1 MKVLVA
7 MSGGVDSSVAAAL
20 LHSQGHEVTGVHLRL
35 SDAHGADDSGRTHGC
50 CGLTDA
56 EDARRVAQ
64 VLDIPFYVWNMREIF
79 ARDVVGDFVDEYVA
93 GRTPNPCVQC
103 NEKVKFGALAERAE
117 SLGFDAVATG
127 HYAQIAPGP
136 RLMRGVDSAKDQ
148 SYVLARM
155 TPHMLGRTLFP
166 LGGLTKPEVRALAAD
181 LALRT
186 ANKPESYDICFVP
199 DGDQAAFVGRHNDAD
214 LSGEIVDASGNVV
227 GAHDGI
233 HHYTVGQRRGL
244 GLATQ
249 DKTFVTEIDA
259 ATRQIVVG
267 PEELLARGGLVA
279 DEVVWCAGSPPDRIG
294 EVQVRA
300 HGAPA
305 PSSLVSVDS
314 GSVTVAFEEPQRAIA
329 PGQLVAFCDGDE
341 ILGGG
346 TIARALRIG
355 DPALGAVPAAL

>member
-20 LHSQGHEVTGVHLRL
+20 LQSQGHDVTGVHLRL
-35 SDAHGADDSGRTHGC
+35 SDVHEADGKGRTHGC

-79 ARDVVGDFVDEYVA
+79 AREVVGEFVDEYVD
-93 GRTPNPCVQC
+93 GRTPNPCVSC

-136 RLMRGVDSAKDQ
+136 RLLRGVDRAKDQ
-148 SYVLARM
+148 AYVLARM

-199 DGDQAAFVGRHNDAD
+199 DGDQASFVGRHNDVD
-214 LSGEIVDASGNVV
+214 LSGEIVDTDGNVV

-233 HHYTVGQRRGL
+233 HHFTVGQRRGL

-249 DKTFVTEIDA
+249 DKTFVNEIDA
-259 ATRQIVVG
+259 TTRRIVVG
-267 PEELLARGGLVA
+267 PEELLARGGLIA
-279 DEVVWCAGSPPDRIG
+279 DEIVWCAGAPPERIG

-305 PSSLVSVDS
+305 AARLVTVNADQ
-314 GSVTVAFEEPQRAIA
+314 VTVAFEEPQRAIA
-329 PGQLVAFCDGDE
+329 PGQLVAFCDGE
-341 ILGGG
+341 QILGGG
-346 TIARALRIG
+346 TIVRAVRVG
-355 DPALGAVPAAL
+355 DPSLGAVAAAL